1 MDGRERIVQL
11 LDAVV
16 SRARALLDGGGVPP
30 DEMSNA
36 LMFYV
41 LADHLLSATR
51 VPDQPLSPATLAGGL
66 RQLKAR
72 CSGPLADQRQPIE
85 AALTEAENVDWDY
98 RTA

>member
-1 MDGRERIVQL
+1 MDGRERIAKL

-16 SRARALLDGGGVPP
+16 GQARALLDRGGLPP
-30 DEMSNA
+30 DEASNA
-36 LMFYV
+36 MMFYV

-51 VPDQPLSPATLAGGL
+51 DAAQPLHPAALAGGL

-72 CSGPLADQRQPIE
+72 CSGALADQRPQVE
-85 AALTEAENVDWDY
+85 AALEEAENVDWDY